1 MIDWGTISEVFV
13 PVRKN
18 LTLAPVSMAALLCA
32 IAIGCVE
39 YAMWGRTDL
48 EDGIPL
54 ILLLLLAAY
63 DRMRPPL
70 CPAPSSKSRLAGW
83 ICIAVAVA
91 AIAASSFVGD
101 SDFLPALS
109 RNTAILCVILGFILR
124 QDGTSAALRLL
135 PIFILAILI
144 IPFYEYL
151 ILEFSYPL
159 RLVST
164 AVSAWLLKL
173 CAINVSYD
181 GTSMI
186 LDGQIISI
194 TDACSGISL
203 LGLLFFLE
211 YYIARSID
219 SAAWKKSCWA
229 SLVVLWIILGNALR
243 ILVTMLLYR
252 AIGPRVF
259 ERDLHFALGCFFVVV
274 ASLLIWFS
282 SFIFNLDKPA
292 KGKG

>member
-1 MIDWGTISEVFV
+1 MIDWGTISEVFD

-18 LTLAPVSMAALLCA
+18 LTLVPVSMAVLLCS
-32 IAIGCVE
+32 IVIGCVE
-39 YAMWGRTDL
+39 YVLWGRTNL
-48 EDGIPL
+48 ADGIPL

-63 DRMRPPL
+63 DRVKPPM
-70 CPAPSSKSRLAGW
+70 CSAPSAKSRLSGW
-83 ICIAVAVA
+83 ICIVLAVA
-91 AIAASSFVGD
+91 AIGASSLIGNSV
-101 SDFLPALS
+101 FLPAFS
-109 RNTAILCVILGFILR
+109 RNVAILCVILGFILR
-124 QDGTSAALRLL
+124 HDGASAMLRLL
-135 PIFILAILI
+135 PLFILAILI

-211 YYIARSID
+211 YYIVRSID
-219 SAAWKKSCWA
+219 SSPWKKCCWA
-229 SLVVLWIILGNALR
+229 SLVVLWIIIGNALR
-243 ILVTMLLYR
+243 LLVTMLLYR
-252 AIGPRVF
+252 SVGQRVF
-259 ERDLHFALGCFFVVV
+259 ERDFHLGLGCFFVVV
-274 ASLLIWFS
+274 TSLLIWFS
-282 SFIFNLDKPA
+282 SFIFSLDKPV
-292 KGKG
+292 KGKE